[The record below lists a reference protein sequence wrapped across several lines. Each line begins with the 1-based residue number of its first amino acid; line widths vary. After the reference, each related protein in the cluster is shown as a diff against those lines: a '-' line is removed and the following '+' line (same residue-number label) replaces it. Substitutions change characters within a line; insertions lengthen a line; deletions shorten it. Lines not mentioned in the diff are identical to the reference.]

1 MEILSYLA
9 NEDILPIMSLSV
21 AENCHRMLQ
30 LLETLARET
39 LWAIAD
45 TDLIK

>member
-1 MEILSYLA
+1 MEILRYLA
-9 NEDILPIMSLSV
+9 NEDILPIMSLYV

-39 LWAIAD
+39 LRAIAD
-45 TDLIK
+45 TDVIK